1 MCDKHKVQYGVNLIT
16 KHSFRVGVGEGSM
29 SCKFAEERAEG
40 RRGTQEGV
48 MPSGTL
54 SQTRTIAEI
63 EWIDRSDV

>member
-1 MCDKHKVQYGVNLIT
+1 
-16 KHSFRVGVGEGSM
+16 M